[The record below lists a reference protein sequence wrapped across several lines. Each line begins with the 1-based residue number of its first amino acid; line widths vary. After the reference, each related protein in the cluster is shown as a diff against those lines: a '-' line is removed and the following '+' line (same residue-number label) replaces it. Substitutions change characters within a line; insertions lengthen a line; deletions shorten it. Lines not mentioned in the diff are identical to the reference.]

1 MQLLHMRPNL
11 LLQNCSYGTKL
22 EYTVESK
29 KLMFRIHKYDHNY
42 DRNED
47 FTRKLQFV
55 ITKVLQE
62 SYNL

>member
-1 MQLLHMRPNL
+1 
-11 LLQNCSYGTKL
+11 
-22 EYTVESK
+22 
-29 KLMFRIHKYDHNY
+29 MFRIHKYDRNY

-62 SYNL
+62 ITICNYENTTHM